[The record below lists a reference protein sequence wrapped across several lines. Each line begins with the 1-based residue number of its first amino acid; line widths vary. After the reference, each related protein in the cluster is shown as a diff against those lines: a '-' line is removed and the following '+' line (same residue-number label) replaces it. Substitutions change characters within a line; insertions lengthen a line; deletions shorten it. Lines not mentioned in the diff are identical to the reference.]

1 MRNADDLL
9 KVAPRLRSD
18 SADDLAQTMKVTR
31 SRAKS
36 GFKKKSSMQ
45 HEAHRTFQGSASPQ
59 RAGNA
64 TFLTATNEPEPERD
78 YGNIQRPQT

>member
-36 GFKKKSSMQ
+36 GFKKKGSMQ
-45 HEAHRTFQGSASPQ
+45 HEAHRTF
-59 RAGNA
+59 
-64 TFLTATNEPEPERD
+64 
-78 YGNIQRPQT
+78 